1 MFPAIVAVTEHVP
14 ADVDV
19 NELDDSEQPD
29 ADPSATTYV
38 TAPDVDPPDVANETA
53 VPYVPDVDV
62 TDNGACD
69 AFATVTD
76 TGTVVD
82 APSYVPSDAIL
93 AEIEHEPAP
102 VIVTTPVDG
111 FTEHAEPDA
120 EYVTV
125 PEPTDGDAD
134 TENDASP
141 YVFEY
146 EVTENDNDLD
156 ANVISAVTPV
166 GCDTE

>member
-1 MFPAIVAVTEHVP
+1 MTPPPDNEHT
-14 ADVDV
+14 DVSPDV
-19 NELDDSEQPD
+19 N
-29 ADPSATTYV
+29 V
-38 TAPDVDPPDVANETA
+38 TARPDDDVGATGIGA
-53 VPYVPDVDV
+53 SPYVAPPEAGCANVI
-62 TDNGACD
+62 NCD

-82 APSYVPSDAIL
+82 APSYVPSDATL

-102 VIVTTPVDG
+102 VIVTTPVDA